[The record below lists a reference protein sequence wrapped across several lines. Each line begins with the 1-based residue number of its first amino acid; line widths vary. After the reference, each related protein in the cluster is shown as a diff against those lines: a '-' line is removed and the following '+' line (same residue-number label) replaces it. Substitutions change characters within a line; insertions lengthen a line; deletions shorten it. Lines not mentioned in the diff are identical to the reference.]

1 MSEPRWHQDPRQCSH
16 ENEHVC
22 PTCDF
27 DRYYAKTYP
36 SCPWRIE
43 RLGYGGWY
51 CLTTVTTRDRAEQ
64 ELSWY
69 RAHRYGPLR
78 AHNRETGE
86 LIGGS
91 DA

>member
-1 MSEPRWHQDPRQCSH
+1 MSERKVVTR
-16 ENEHVC
+16 
-22 PTCDF
+22 
-27 DRYYAKTYP
+27 
-36 SCPWRIE
+36 PWRIE
-43 RLGYGGWY
+43 LLGYGWWY